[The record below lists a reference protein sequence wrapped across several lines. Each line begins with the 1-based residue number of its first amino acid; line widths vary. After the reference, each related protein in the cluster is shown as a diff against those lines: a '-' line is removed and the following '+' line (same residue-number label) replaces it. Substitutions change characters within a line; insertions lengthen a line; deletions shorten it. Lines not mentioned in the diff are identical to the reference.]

1 MKRILPF
8 LIILLVLGVALGS
21 AYYLTRSA
29 PGSTTTVTPPTPS
42 SQSSQPSA
50 NAQQR
55 PVALKGVPG
64 AEPAHTLG
72 PANAPVQ
79 LEEFGD
85 FQCPPCGM
93 FHPILE
99 QMHKEFGDKL
109 RITFREF
116 PLVPAHQHAVAAASS
131 AEAAGLQ
138 GQFWEMHDLL
148 YEHQADWKDK
158 LDVGPIFEGYARQI
172 GLDIERWKEDV
183 GSEQVAQRIFLD
195 GKRGHSMGVRGT
207 PTVFMNGREVPFESL
222 PAETLRVLIQNELAA
237 SGSR

>member
-8 LIILLVLGVALGS
+8 LIILLVLGVAIGS
-21 AYYLTRSA
+21 GWYLTRVT
-29 PGSTTTVTPPTPS
+29 PGSPS
-42 SQSSQPSA
+42 TNPAPASQSSSNAPS
-50 NAQQR
+50 R
-55 PVALKGVPG
+55 PAPIRGIPG

-72 PANAPVQ
+72 SANAPVQ

-99 QMHKEFGDKL
+99 QMHAEFGDKL

-138 GQFWEMHDLL
+138 GKFWEMHDLL

-158 LDVGPIFEGYARQI
+158 MDVGPIFEGYANQI
-172 GLDIERWKEDV
+172 GLDVERWKRDV

-207 PTVFMNGREVPFESL
+207 PTVFVNGREVPFDQLAPEK
-222 PAETLRVLIQNELAA
+222 LRVVIQNELAT
-237 SGSR
+237 SGTR

>member
-8 LIILLVLGVALGS
+8 LIILVVLGVAVGS
-21 AYYLTRSA
+21 IYYLTRST
-29 PGSTTTVTPPTPS
+29 PGSTTTVTPTPS
-42 SQSSQPSA
+42 SQRTAP
-50 NAQQR
+50 NQQQTR
-55 PVALKGVPG
+55 PVALKGVAG

-99 QMHKEFGDKL
+99 QMKEEFGDKL

-138 GQFWEMHDLL
+138 GKFWEMHDLL

-158 LDVGPIFEGYARQI
+158 MDVGPIFEGYARQI
-172 GLDIERWKEDV
+172 GLDVERWKKDV
-183 GSEQVAQRIFLD
+183 GSEQIAQRIFLD
-195 GKRGHSMGVRGT
+195 GKRGHSMGVKGT
-207 PTVFMNGREVPFESL
+207 PTVFMNGREVPFEML
-222 PAETLRVLIQNELAA
+222 QPEKLRVVIQNELAA
-237 SGSR
+237 AGSR

>member
-8 LIILLVLGVALGS
+8 LIILVVLVVAVGS
-21 AYYLTRSA
+21 GYYLSRSA
-29 PGSTTTVTPPTPS
+29 PGTATTPTPA
-42 SQSSQPSA
+42 SQAPNNA
-50 NAQQR
+50 PNAQQR
-55 PVALKGVPG
+55 PAALRGVPG

-99 QMHKEFGDKL
+99 QMHEEFGDKL

-138 GQFWEMHDLL
+138 GKFWEMHDLL
-148 YEHQADWKDK
+148 YEHQAEWKDK
-158 LDVGPIFEGYARQI
+158 MDVGPIFEGYAKQI
-172 GLDIERWKEDV
+172 GLNIERWKKDV
-183 GSEQVAQRIFLD
+183 GSEQIAQRIFLD
-195 GKRGHSMGVRGT
+195 GKRGHSMGVKGT
-207 PTVFMNGREVPFESL
+207 PTVFINGREVPFEL
-222 PAETLRVLIQNELAA
+222 LVAEKLRVVIQNELVA
-237 SGSR
+237 GGRR